1 MPKYLLDTNV
11 ISELTK
17 KVPDGSVV
25 EFWRNLEEVV
35 ISVITL
41 EEIEFGIGRMR
52 TSKKEILE
60 KWWEE
65 FRNIPPQILPITPE
79 VARISATLRSKE
91 EIQRRFIT
99 QADSLI
105 SATALSTGRILVTR
119 NTKYFQNM
127 GIALLNPYSNCIT
140 NK

>member
-17 KVPDGSVV
+17 KVPDSSVV
-25 EFWRNLEEVV
+25 EFWNRLEEIT

-60 KWWEE
+60 KWWDE
-65 FRNIPPQILPITPE
+65 FKNIPPQTLPITPE
-79 VARISATLRSKE
+79 VARISANLRSKE
-91 EIQRRFIT
+91 ELNGRVIT
-99 QADSLI
+99 QADSLL
-105 SATALSTGRILVTR
+105 SATSLLTGRIFVTR
-119 NTKYFQNM
+119 NTKDFQNM
-127 GIALLNPYSNCIT
+127 GIALLNPFSV
-140 NK
+140 

>member
-17 KVPDGSVV
+17 KVPDSSVV
-25 EFWRNLEEVV
+25 EFWSRLEEIT

-60 KWWEE
+60 KWWDE
-65 FRNIPPQILPITPE
+65 FKNIPPQILPITPE
-79 VARISATLRSKE
+79 VARISANLRSKE
-91 EIQRRFIT
+91 ELNGRVIT
-99 QADSLI
+99 QADSLL
-105 SATALSTGRILVTR
+105 SATSLLTGRIFVTR
-119 NTKYFQNM
+119 NTKDFQNM
-127 GIALLNPYSNCIT
+127 GIALLNPFSV
-140 NK
+140 

>member
-17 KVPDGSVV
+17 KVPDSSVV
-25 EFWRNLEEVV
+25 EFWNRLEEIT

-60 KWWEE
+60 KWWDE
-65 FRNIPPQILPITPE
+65 FKNIPPQILPITPE
-79 VARISATLRSKE
+79 VARISANLRSKE
-91 EIQRRFIT
+91 ELNGRVIT
-99 QADSLI
+99 QAYSLL
-105 SATALSTGRILVTR
+105 SATSLLTGRIFVTR
-119 NTKYFQNM
+119 NTKDFQNM
-127 GIALLNPYSNCIT
+127 GIALLNPFSV
-140 NK
+140 

>member
-17 KVPDGSVV
+17 KVPDVSVV
-25 EFWRNLEEVV
+25 EFWRNLEEIV

-65 FRNIPPQILPITPE
+65 FRNIPPQIISVTPE
-79 VARISATLRSKE
+79 VAKISATLRSKE
-91 EIQRRFIT
+91 EMLGRTIT
-99 QADSLI
+99 QADSLV
-105 SATALSTGRILVTR
+105 SATALYTGRILVTR
-119 NTKYFQNM
+119 NTKDFQNM
-127 GIALLNPYSNCIT
+127 GIALLNPFT
-140 NK
+140 Q

>member
-17 KVPDGSVV
+17 KVPDSSVV
-25 EFWRNLEEVV
+25 EFWSRLEEIT

-60 KWWEE
+60 KWWDE
-65 FRNIPPQILPITPE
+65 FKNIPPQILPITPE
-79 VARISATLRSKE
+79 VARISANLRSKE
-91 EIQRRFIT
+91 EWNGRVIT
-99 QADSLI
+99 QADSLL
-105 SATALSTGRILVTR
+105 SATSLLTGRIFVTR
-119 NTKYFQNM
+119 NTKDFQNM
-127 GIALLNPYSNCIT
+127 GIALLNPFSVS
-140 NK
+140 

>member
-17 KVPDGSVV
+17 KVPDSSVV
-25 EFWRNLEEVV
+25 EFWSRLEEIT

-60 KWWEE
+60 KWWDE
-65 FRNIPPQILPITPE
+65 FKNIPPQILPITPE
-79 VARISATLRSKE
+79 VARISANLRSKE
-91 EIQRRFIT
+91 EWNGRVIT
-99 QADSLI
+99 QADSLL
-105 SATALSTGRILVTR
+105 SATSLLTGRIFVTR
-119 NTKYFQNM
+119 NTKDFQNM
-127 GIALLNPYSNCIT
+127 GIALLNPFSV
-140 NK
+140 

>member
-17 KVPDGSVV
+17 KVPDSSVV
-25 EFWRNLEEVV
+25 EFWSRLEEIT

-60 KWWEE
+60 KWWDE
-65 FRNIPPQILPITPE
+65 FKNIPPQILPITPE
-79 VARISATLRSKE
+79 VAKISANLRSKE
-91 EIQRRFIT
+91 ELNGRVIT
-99 QADSLI
+99 QADSLLF
-105 SATALSTGRILVTR
+105 ATSLLTGRIFVTR
-119 NTKYFQNM
+119 NTKDFQNM
-127 GIALLNPYSNCIT
+127 GIALLNPFSV
-140 NK
+140 

>member
-17 KVPDGSVV
+17 KVPDSSVV
-25 EFWRNLEEVV
+25 EFWNRLEEIT

-41 EEIEFGIGRMR
+41 EEIEFGIGRMK

-60 KWWEE
+60 KWWDE
-65 FRNIPPQILPITPE
+65 FKNIPPQILPITPE
-79 VARISATLRSKE
+79 VARISANLRSKE
-91 EIQRRFIT
+91 ELNGRVIT
-99 QADSLI
+99 QADSLL
-105 SATALSTGRILVTR
+105 SATSHFTGRIFVTR
-119 NTKYFQNM
+119 NTKDFQNM
-127 GIALLNPYSNCIT
+127 GIALLNPYFNCIT

>member
-17 KVPDGSVV
+17 KVPDVSVL
-25 EFWRNLEEVV
+25 EFWGNLEEIV

-41 EEIEFGIGRMR
+41 EEIEFGIGRIR

-65 FRNIPPQILPITPE
+65 FRNIPPQIISVTPE
-79 VARISATLRSKE
+79 VAKISATLRGKE
-91 EIQRRFIT
+91 EMLGRTIT

-105 SATALSTGRILVTR
+105 SATALYTGRILVTR
-119 NTKYFQNM
+119 NTKDFQNT
-127 GIALLNPYSNCIT
+127 GIALLNPFT
-140 NK
+140 Q

>member
-17 KVPDGSVV
+17 PVPDSSVV
-25 EFWRNLEEVV
+25 EFWNRLEEIT

-60 KWWEE
+60 KWWDE
-65 FRNIPPQILPITPE
+65 FKNIPPQILPITPE
-79 VARISATLRSKE
+79 VARISANLRSKE
-91 EIQRRFIT
+91 ELNGRVIT
-99 QADSLI
+99 QADSLL
-105 SATALSTGRILVTR
+105 SATSLLTGRILVTR
-119 NTKYFQNM
+119 STKDFQNM
-127 GIALLNPYSNCIT
+127 GIALLNPFSV
-140 NK
+140 

>member
-17 KVPDGSVV
+17 KVPDSSVV
-25 EFWRNLEEVV
+25 EFWSRLEEIT

-60 KWWEE
+60 KWWDE
-65 FRNIPPQILPITPE
+65 FKNIPPQILPITPE
-79 VARISATLRSKE
+79 VARISANLRSKE
-91 EIQRRFIT
+91 ELNGRVIT
-99 QADSLI
+99 QAESLL
-105 SATALSTGRILVTR
+105 SATSLLTGRIFVTR
-119 NTKYFQNM
+119 NTKDFQNM
-127 GIALLNPYSNCIT
+127 GIALLNPFSV
-140 NK
+140 

>member
-17 KVPDGSVV
+17 KVPDSSVV
-25 EFWRNLEEVV
+25 EFWSRLEEIT

-60 KWWEE
+60 KWWDE
-65 FRNIPPQILPITPE
+65 FKNIPPQILPITPE
-79 VARISATLRSKE
+79 VARISANLRSKE
-91 EIQRRFIT
+91 ELNGRVIT
-99 QADSLI
+99 QADSLL
-105 SATALSTGRILVTR
+105 SATSLLTGRIFVTR
-119 NTKYFQNM
+119 NTKDFQNM
-127 GIALLNPYSNCIT
+127 GIALLNPFSA
-140 NK
+140 

>member
-17 KVPDGSVV
+17 KVPDSSVV
-25 EFWRNLEEVV
+25 EFWNRLEEIT

-60 KWWEE
+60 KWWNE
-65 FRNIPPQILPITPE
+65 FKNIPPQILPITPE
-79 VARISATLRSKE
+79 VARISANLRRKE
-91 EIQRRFIT
+91 ELNGRVIT
-99 QADSLI
+99 QADSLL
-105 SATALSTGRILVTR
+105 SATSLLTGRILVTR
-119 NTKYFQNM
+119 NTRDFQNM
-127 GIALLNPYSNCIT
+127 GIALLNPFSV
-140 NK
+140 

>member
-17 KVPDGSVV
+17 KVPDSSVV
-25 EFWRNLEEVV
+25 EFWSRLEEIT

-60 KWWEE
+60 KWWDE
-65 FRNIPPQILPITPE
+65 FKNIPPQILPITPE
-79 VARISATLRSKE
+79 VARISANLRSKE
-91 EIQRRFIT
+91 ELNGRVIT
-99 QADSLI
+99 QADSLL
-105 SATALSTGRILVTR
+105 SATSLLTGRILVTR
-119 NTKYFQNM
+119 NTRDFQNM
-127 GIALLNPYSNCIT
+127 GIALLNPFSV
-140 NK
+140 

>member
-17 KVPDGSVV
+17 KVPDSSVV
-25 EFWRNLEEVV
+25 EFWSRLEEIT

-60 KWWEE
+60 KWWDE
-65 FRNIPPQILPITPE
+65 FKNIPPQILPITPE
-79 VARISATLRSKE
+79 VARISANLRSKE
-91 EIQRRFIT
+91 ELNGRVIT
-99 QADSLI
+99 QADSLL
-105 SATALSTGRILVTR
+105 SATSLLTGRIFVTR
-119 NTKYFQNM
+119 NTKDFQNM
-127 GIALLNPYSNCIT
+127 GIALLNPFSVS
-140 NK
+140 

>member
-17 KVPDGSVV
+17 KVPDSSVV
-25 EFWRNLEEVV
+25 EFWSRLEEIT

-60 KWWEE
+60 KWWDE
-65 FRNIPPQILPITPE
+65 FKNIPPQILPITPE
-79 VARISATLRSKE
+79 VARISANLRSKE
-91 EIQRRFIT
+91 ELNGRVIT
-99 QADSLI
+99 QADSLL
-105 SATALSTGRILVTR
+105 SATSLFTGRIFVTR
-119 NTKYFQNM
+119 NTKDFQNM
-127 GIALLNPYSNCIT
+127 GIALLNPFSV
-140 NK
+140 

>member
-17 KVPDGSVV
+17 KVPDSSVV
-25 EFWRNLEEVV
+25 EFWSRLEEIT

-60 KWWEE
+60 KWWDE
-65 FRNIPPQILPITPE
+65 FKNIPPQILPITPE
-79 VARISATLRSKE
+79 VARISANLRSKE
-91 EIQRRFIT
+91 ELNGRVIT
-99 QADSLI
+99 QADSLL
-105 SATALSTGRILVTR
+105 SATSLFTGRIFVTR
-119 NTKYFQNM
+119 NTKDFQNM
-127 GIALLNPYSNCIT
+127 GIALLNPFSVS
-140 NK
+140 